1 MPTPHVSSFMRKYL
15 LLAAGCTGLGMLLFI
30 FIHYSENGSL
40 APPHLWR
47 KYLLLIALTNVLGF
61 VIFQIDRLLDKFIHW
76 KSQFLL
82 RFISGLV
89 GNVLTALFFIS
100 LLGRYL
106 FGLSSEGILKF
117 NVAFTIIVFIYEVFY
132 GLFYSYYHYAVT
144 QAEQLKSERWQL
156 ELQFES
162 LKNQI
167 SPHYLFN
174 CLNTV
179 SSLLF
184 KDTRV
189 AEEFIRR
196 MADTFRYVL
205 SHQKQKLVLLREELE
220 FVKSY
225 YFLLQV
231 RYEYHL
237 KLEINIPQ
245 NILDS
250 SIPPMTLQLLVEN
263 AVKHNKISKENPLHV
278 YIGAQDNQRI
288 VISNTK
294 TSGVQAVTSFRV
306 GLENIHKRY
315 SFFTNEKV
323 VVHDE
328 EKFLVILP
336 VLKKAL
342 DNASTVKRQLA
353 SSGLTPSYVTP
364 NN

>member
-1 MPTPHVSSFMRKYL
+1 
-15 LLAAGCTGLGMLLFI
+15 
-30 FIHYSENGSL
+30 
-40 APPHLWR
+40 
-47 KYLLLIALTNVLGF
+47 
-61 VIFQIDRLLDKFIHW
+61 
-76 KSQFLL
+76 L
-82 RFISGLV
+82 RSD
-89 GNVLTALFFIS
+89 
-100 LLGRYL
+100 
-106 FGLSSEGILKF
+106 
-117 NVAFTIIVFIYEVFY
+117 
-132 GLFYSYYHYAVT
+132 
-144 QAEQLKSERWQL
+144 RWQL

-205 SHQKQKLVLLREELE
+205 SHQKQKLVSLREELE

-245 NILDS
+245 NILES

-263 AVKHNKISKENPLHV
+263 AVKHNKISKEKPLLV

-288 VISNTK
+288 SVSNTK
-294 TSGVQAVTSFRV
+294 TDATQPVTSFRV
-306 GLENIHKRY
+306 GLENIRKRY
-315 SFFTNEKV
+315 TFFTNEKV
-323 VVHDE
+323 VVRDE
-328 EKFLVILP
+328 EKFLVLLP
-336 VLKKAL
+336 VLKK
-342 DNASTVKRQLA
+342 TVSNQAPSVRHQTAYLPDRQA
-353 SSGLTPSYVTP
+353 WSGQTPSYATQ
-364 NN
+364 NSEA

>member
-1 MPTPHVSSFMRKYL
+1 MKKYI
-15 LLAAGCTGLGMLLFI
+15 LLAIGCTWLGVLLFI
-30 FIHYSENGSL
+30 FIHYSQDGTL
-40 APPHLWR
+40 ASFKLLWR
-47 KYLLLIALTNVLGF
+47 KYLVLIALTNSIGILL
-61 VIFQIDRLLDKFIHW
+61 FQIDRIFDRIIDW
-76 KSQFLL
+76 KTNFLF
-82 RFISGLV
+82 RFISGLFTNIMTV
-89 GNVLTALFFIS
+89 LFFTSVTGKYI
-100 LLGRYL
+100 
-106 FGLSSEGILKF
+106 FGLTDEELLKLNIVF
-117 NVAFTIIVFIYEVFY
+117 IIVVFIYEIFY

-205 SHQKQKLVLLREELE
+205 SHQKQKLVSLREELE

-237 KLEINIPQ
+237 KLEINIPN
-245 NILDS
+245 NILES

-263 AVKHNKISKENPLHV
+263 AVKHNKISKEKPMLV

-288 VISNTK
+288 LISNTK
-294 TSGVQAVTSFRV
+294 TDMTQPVTSFRV

-323 VVHDE
+323 VVRDE
-328 EKFLVILP
+328 EKFLVMLP
-336 VLKKAL
+336 VLKKIL
-342 DNASTVKRQLA
+342 GQASGAKRQVV

-364 NN
+364 NNGG

>member
-1 MPTPHVSSFMRKYL
+1 MRKYL
-15 LLAAGCTGLGMLLFI
+15 LLATGCTGLGVLLFI

-40 APPHLWR
+40 APLHLWK

-61 VIFQIDRLLDKFIHW
+61 IIFQIDQLLDKFIHW

-82 RFISGLV
+82 RFVSGLV

-100 LLGRYL
+100 LLGKYL
-106 FGLSSEGILKF
+106 FGLSPEGILKL
-117 NVAFTIIVFIYEVFY
+117 NVAFTIIVFIYEIFY
-132 GLFYSYYHYAVT
+132 GLFYSYHHYAVT
-144 QAEQLKSERWQL
+144 QAEQLRSDRWQL

-205 SHQKQKLVLLREELE
+205 SHQKQKLVSLREELE

-263 AVKHNKISKENPLHV
+263 AVKHNKISKENPLLV

-294 TSGVQAVTSFRV
+294 TSGAQAVTSFRV

-323 VVHDE
+323 VVRDE
-328 EKFLVILP
+328 EKFLVMLP
-336 VLKKAL
+336 VLKKTLSQVSSA
-342 DNASTVKRQLA
+342 KRQTALN
-353 SSGLTPSYVTP
+353 GLTPSYITQS
-364 NN
+364 NGA

>member
-1 MPTPHVSSFMRKYL
+1 MRLPTTNLPPTMRKYA
-15 LLAAGCTGLGMLLFI
+15 LLALGCTGLGVLLFI

-40 APPHLWR
+40 ASFRLLWK
-47 KYLLLIALTNVLGF
+47 KYLLLIALTNAIGILLL
-61 VIFQIDRLLDKFIHW
+61 QIDSFFDRIIDW
-76 KSQFLL
+76 KNNFLL
-82 RFISGLV
+82 RFISGLLA
-89 GNVLTALFFIS
+89 NIALVLLFTS
-100 LLGRYL
+100 VTGKYL
-106 FGLSSEGILKF
+106 FGLTAEEIVKL
-117 NVAFTIIVFIYEVFY
+117 NIIFIIVVFIYEIFY
-132 GLFYSYYHYAVT
+132 GLFYSYNHYAVT

-205 SHQKQKLVLLREELE
+205 SHQKQKLVSLREELE

-237 KLEINIPQ
+237 KLDINIPQ

-250 SIPPMTLQLLVEN
+250 QVPPMTLQLLVEN
-263 AVKHNKISKENPLHV
+263 AVKHNKITKENPLLV
-278 YIGAQDNQRI
+278 YISAQDNTRI
-288 VISNTK
+288 LVSNTK
-294 TSGVQAVTSFRV
+294 TSTAQPVTSFRV
-306 GLENIHKRY
+306 GLDNIHKRY
-315 SFFTNEKV
+315 SFFTKEKV
-323 VVHDE
+323 VIRDE
-328 EKFLVILP
+328 EKFQVQLP
-336 VLKKAL
+336 VLKKDKL
-342 DNASTVKRQLA
+342 KLA
-353 SSGLTPSYVTP
+353 KA
-364 NN
+364 

>member
-1 MPTPHVSSFMRKYL
+1 MRLSTTNLPPTMRKYA
-15 LLAAGCTGLGMLLFI
+15 LLALGCTGLGVLLFI

-40 APPHLWR
+40 ASFRLLWK
-47 KYLLLIALTNVLGF
+47 KYLLLIVLTNAIGILLLQVDSLF
-61 VIFQIDRLLDKFIHW
+61 DRVIDW
-76 KSQFLL
+76 KNNFLL
-82 RFISGLV
+82 RFISGLLA
-89 GNVLTALFFIS
+89 NISMVLLFTS
-100 LLGRYL
+100 MTGKYL
-106 FGLSSEGILKF
+106 FGLTSEEIVKL
-117 NVAFTIIVFIYEVFY
+117 NIIFIIVVFIYEIFY
-132 GLFYSYYHYAVT
+132 GLFYSYNHYAVT

-205 SHQKQKLVLLREELE
+205 SHQKQKLVSLREELE

-237 KLEINIPQ
+237 KLDINIPQ

-250 SIPPMTLQLLVEN
+250 QVPPMTLQLLVEN
-263 AVKHNKISKENPLHV
+263 AVKHNKISKENPLLV
-278 YIGAQDNQRI
+278 YISAQDNSRI
-288 VISNTK
+288 LVSNTK
-294 TSGVQAVTSFRV
+294 TSTAQPVTSFRV
-306 GLENIHKRY
+306 GLDNIHKRY
-315 SFFTNEKV
+315 SFFTKEKV
-323 VVHDE
+323 VVRDE
-328 EKFLVILP
+328 EKFQVQLP
-336 VLKKAL
+336 VLKKDKL
-342 DNASTVKRQLA
+342 KLA
-353 SSGLTPSYVTP
+353 KA
-364 NN
+364 